1 MKKIICM
8 LLAALLVLT
17 GCQTSG
23 GETTP
28 TETTAVPTE
37 TTAPAVAETT
47 VPTIPMNPV
56 IGATEPG
63 DSIAFANPGKA
74 RIAYTGPRSSVQYV
88 TSVEQLPDEEWF
100 KDYDEEFFKTKA
112 LLILVETV
120 NSGSVQLEIEAIRVS
135 GDTASVEV
143 KRTLSGDAGTTD
155 MATWMLWVEVS
166 NELDYDWVL
175 PNSTNLPEGEKY

>member
-8 LLAALLVLT
+8 LLALLLVLT
-17 GCQTSG
+17 GCHTSG
-23 GETTP
+23 SETTP
-28 TETTAVPTE
+28 TETTAAPTE
-37 TTAPAVAETT
+37 TTVPEMAVT

-74 RIAYTGPRSSVQYV
+74 RIAYTGMRSSVQYI

-100 KDYDEEFFKTKA
+100 KDYDEEFFKTGA
-112 LLILVETV
+112 LLVVVETV
-120 NSGSVQLEIEAIRVS
+120 SSGSVQLEIESIRVS
-135 GDTASVEV
+135 GDTASVQV
-143 KRTLSGDAGTTD
+143 KRTLSGDVGTTD

>member
-1 MKKIICM
+1 MKKMICILTVLM
-8 LLAALLVLT
+8 LLLT
-17 GCQTSG
+17 GCQAAAQ
-23 GETTP
+23 P
-28 TETTAVPTE
+28 
-37 TTAPAVAETT
+37 AETT
-47 VPTIPMNPV
+47 VAPRPTTAPEVETSVPTLPMNPV

-63 DSIAFANPGKA
+63 DGIAFSNPGKA
-74 RIAYTGPRSSVQYV
+74 RIAYTGPRSSVKYV

-112 LLILVETV
+112 LLIVVETV

-143 KRTLSGDAGTTD
+143 KRTMSGDAGTTD